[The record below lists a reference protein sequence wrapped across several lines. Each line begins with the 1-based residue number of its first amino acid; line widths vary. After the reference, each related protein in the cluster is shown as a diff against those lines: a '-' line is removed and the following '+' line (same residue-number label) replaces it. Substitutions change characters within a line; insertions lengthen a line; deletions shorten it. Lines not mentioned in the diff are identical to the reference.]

1 MVIQLNES
9 AIPEFFFPTRNV
21 FWKNVGVDIDG
32 EVVHKNCVVCAL
44 CTVRG
49 FI

>member
-1 MVIQLNES
+1 
-9 AIPEFFFPTRNV
+9 
-21 FWKNVGVDIDG
+21 VGVDIDG